1 MYFHFQVIQPQTSHV
16 SHCFS
21 HFAPKLLRFSQNSH
35 LFWVFSSSSSV
46 EIVAK
51 KRILQIQVVP
61 GEPKISKQLKT
72 IATNHTPVVFGHKTS
87 QFPSLCRPSL
97 GSNMF
102 GFTGYWGLMNPRK
115 MFCVASFGNIH
126 LLVCKT
132 ILPFMFLGSLGSK
145 KVSFPQGN
153 SDLSSALI
161 AERNVVWWTCVVKLC
176 MAHSDPRN
184 RRF

>member
-1 MYFHFQVIQPQTSHV
+1 MFLIVSLILPQN
-16 SHCFS
+16 FS
-21 HFAPKLLRFSQNSH
+21 C
-35 LFWVFSSSSSV
+35 
-46 EIVAK
+46 
-51 KRILQIQVVP
+51 
-61 GEPKISKQLKT
+61 
-72 IATNHTPVVFGHKTS
+72 
-87 QFPSLCRPSL
+87 LCRPSL

-161 AERNVVWWTCVVKLC
+161 AERNVVWWNEVPVDIGTLWTHQKLVC
-176 MAHSDPRN
+176 LALLDEHSILGPFGPRKKCFIE
-184 RRF
+184 RIVLHSWMESSSF